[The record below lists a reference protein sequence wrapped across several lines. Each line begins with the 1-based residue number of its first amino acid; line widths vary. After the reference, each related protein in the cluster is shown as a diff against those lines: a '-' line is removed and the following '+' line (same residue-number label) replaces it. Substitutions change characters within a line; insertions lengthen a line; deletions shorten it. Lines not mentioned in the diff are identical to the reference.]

1 MKTIQ
6 NTKKV
11 LTGSIFTF
19 FLALS
24 VIIISCSK
32 PENGTNGIDGTNGA
46 TGATGTSGTNGNA
59 NVKQFTFGTRTFN
72 SLIDYEVS
80 SVTQAELDN
89 SVILCY
95 YKMGNFWYSAPG
107 IGISGNFQVRTFFD
121 ISTNNLR
128 CSNQLFT
135 LSGSFYSTAVTW
147 ANFRVII
154 IPVSSNVNLARSS
167 SNLDFT
173 KMSYSEVCKYLKIA
187 E

>member
-1 MKTIQ
+1 MNTIQ
-6 NTKKV
+6 NTKTI

-24 VIIISCSK
+24 VIIISCGK
-32 PENGTNGIDGTNGA
+32 PENGTNGTDGINGA
-46 TGATGTSGTNGNA
+46 IGTSGTNGNA

-95 YKMGNFWYSAPG
+95 YKMGNIWYSAPG
-107 IGISGNFQVRTFFD
+107 IGIGGNFQVRTFFD

-154 IPVSSNVNLARSS
+154 IPVSSNVNLARSN